1 MIVKKKTLAMNN
13 VVCVKNIMKQEEISK
28 AALVLRTAII
38 EKGLYP
44 TGPVVYQ
51 KTALENGEYEYKL
64 YVSVNHPVEI
74 KEERGISFIPKLQI
88 KEGLCMRHL
97 SEDDDVE
104 KEYLI
109 LEECAKKNHLGLKRP
124 FFHICMNVYGETVID
139 IFAPVCEVEKND
151 I

>member
-13 VVCVKNIMKQEEISK
+13 VICAKSTMKQEDMWK
-28 AALVLRTAII
+28 AALVMRTAII

-51 KTALENGEYEYKL
+51 KTALESGEHEYKL
-64 YVSVNHPVEI
+64 YVSVSHPVDI
-74 KEERGISFIPKLQI
+74 KEEGEISFLPKLEVT
-88 KEGLCMRHL
+88 EGLCMRHL

-109 LEECAKKNHLGLKRP
+109 LEECARKNHMKLEKP

-139 IFAPVCEVEKND
+139 IFAPICEGEEND